1 MIASDHGF
9 TGHRRIGGG
18 EARGVQMHSDTG
30 ILIMHGPGVSEGIA
44 LDSAEVKDLMPTLL
58 VMSGVPPADDLD
70 GRVLVD
76 AFEPAVQSW
85 TAELIANSIDS
96 YEGLVL
102 RPGDPVE
109 IDEAAN
115 EARLEQ
121 LRSLGYIN

>member
-1 MIASDHGF
+1 M
-9 TGHRRIGGG
+9 HR
-18 EARGVQMHSDTG
+18 DTG
-30 ILIMHGPGVSEGIA
+30 ILIMRGPGLRKGTV
-44 LDSAEVKDLMPTLL
+44 LDHADVTDLMPTLL

-76 AFEPAVQSW
+76 AFEPALGSW

-96 YEGLVL
+96 YEGLVS